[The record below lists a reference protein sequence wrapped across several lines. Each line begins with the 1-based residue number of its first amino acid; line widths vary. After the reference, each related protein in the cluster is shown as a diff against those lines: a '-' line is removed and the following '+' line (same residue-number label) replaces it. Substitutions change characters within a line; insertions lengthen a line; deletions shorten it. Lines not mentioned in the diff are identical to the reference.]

1 MIAANSEP
9 CRALPGS
16 SIVARPAPELSGP
29 CTKPVLALPVAAAVA
44 EPAVLVLLELESLP
58 RWPFVPGPAPE
69 TPGIVLADDVWE
81 EPADAD

>member
-1 MIAANSEP
+1 M
-9 CRALPGS
+9 
-16 SIVARPAPELSGP
+16 VARPAPELSGP

-44 EPAVLVLLELESLP
+44 EPPVLVLLELELEPLP

-69 TPGIVLADDVWE
+69 TPGIVLAVDVWE